1 MLAPQRF
8 FLIYLV
14 LRQLIVYTQ
23 KVINMP
29 LLRCQCNIIQTTIIK
44 QIGATDL
51 WSYGFNFFMYR
62 FKNRILEFFGMTQT
76 DTNK

>member
-23 KVINMP
+23 KVINSP
-29 LLRCQCNIIQTTIIK
+29 
-44 QIGATDL
+44 
-51 WSYGFNFFMYR
+51 F
-62 FKNRILEFFGMTQT
+62 
-76 DTNK
+76 